1 MSDYTIETVKA
12 DIGALGKN
20 VIKIRKYIRDHQS
33 QLQQFSTNMLN
44 QAVRGAIPAGM
55 LLKRNYGVLS
65 LRSAGAPE
73 AIKPKQEKQEEEVYV
88 KAKTK
93 KQVVEAPE
101 DESDDDEADEEPV
114 VRRPVRRSQQM
125 ADVYQEEPQY
135 EYVQREIPHYMMS
148 NEDLA
153 KMSFIEAAQR
163 KWRRFT

>member
-1 MSDYTIETVKA
+1 MSDYTIETVKS

-44 QAVRGAIPAGM
+44 QAVKGAIPAGM

-65 LRSAGAPE
+65 LRSAGAPVAEKPE
-73 AIKPKQEKQEEEVYV
+73 AKPQKQKIKR
-88 KAKTK
+88 T
-93 KQVVEAPE
+93 QVVEEPE
-101 DESDDDEADEEPV
+101 DESDDDVEDDEPV
-114 VRRPVRRSQQM
+114 VRRPVRRSVGRSQ
-125 ADVYQEEPQY
+125 DVYQEEPQY
-135 EYVQREIPHYMMS
+135 DAPQPEIPHYMMS

-163 KWRRFT
+163 KWRRFA